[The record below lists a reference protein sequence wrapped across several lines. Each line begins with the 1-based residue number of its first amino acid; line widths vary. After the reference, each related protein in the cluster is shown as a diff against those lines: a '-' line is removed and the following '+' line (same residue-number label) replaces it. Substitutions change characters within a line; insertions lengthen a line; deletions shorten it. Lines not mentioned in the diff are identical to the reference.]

1 MRTAVIVD
9 DEELSVDLLKYLIQR
24 YELPIEVVG
33 EAFSGDEGLELINS
47 LKPDIA
53 FIDIKMPVLNGLEL
67 IEKVNAGRKNNI
79 SFIVVTAYD
88 YFEYA
93 QTALRLG
100 AKDILLKPI
109 EPELFLETM
118 ERVMDYKKSRNKIF
132 DQIVE
137 YINCNYCEEVE
148 LKHCAEIYHTSSSY
162 IARMFK
168 KYLNTTFSA
177 YINDLRIKKA
187 KELLKDSDLTIK
199 EVSYNAGYNNLNY
212 FYKTFKKSTG
222 MTPNLFKSK
231 DK

>member
-1 MRTAVIVD
+1 
-9 DEELSVDLLKYLIQR
+9 
-24 YELPIEVVG
+24 
-33 EAFSGDEGLELINS
+33 
-47 LKPDIA
+47 
-53 FIDIKMPVLNGLEL
+53 
-67 IEKVNAGRKNNI
+67 
-79 SFIVVTAYD
+79 
-88 YFEYA
+88 
-93 QTALRLG
+93 
-100 AKDILLKPI
+100 LLKPI